1 MLSKS
6 EISTRITRNPG
17 IYGGKPIIRGT
28 RMPVDL
34 IVDFLSNGD
43 TAEEIV
49 GNYPDLT
56 VEDIEAAVVFTEDE
70 ANRLRKPRSPRSA
83 QQS

>member
-70 ANRLRKPRSPRSA
+70 ANRLR
-83 QQS
+83 

>member
-6 EISTRITRNPG
+6 EIATRITRNPG

-43 TAEEIV
+43 TAEEILD
-49 GNYPDLT
+49 NYPDLT
-56 VEDIEAAVVFTEDE
+56 IEDIEAAVAFSEDE
-70 ANRLRKPRSPRSA
+70 VVQTEIRPWDN
-83 QQS
+83 